1 MRLSLRRWLR
11 RSYERT
17 MNRSAFRVL
26 IAAVLAIL
34 VAGPS
39 SEALA
44 KKNKVQMRVTVNGKT
59 MKFKKNGSI
68 TGGGGTIAFFVIA
81 QTKPKP
87 LLRTLGVACG
97 QFPPPAVPGPGSFC
111 TTSYQEMKISRN
123 PVIKG
128 WLDQV
133 GETQVTFDSY
143 DGQNVSGHFVADV
156 SSISGEPPVHI
167 EGEFSGPIQL
177 AQ

>member
-1 MRLSLRRWLR
+1 MLHRRVR
-11 RSYERT
+11 RGYERA
-17 MNRSAFRVL
+17 MNRPTLRIV
-26 IAAVLAIL
+26 IAAVLAVA

-44 KKNKVQMRVTVNGKT
+44 KKKPKVQMRATINGKT
-59 MKFKKNGSI
+59 VKLKKNSSI

-111 TTSYQEMKISRN
+111 TTSYQEMKIGRN
-123 PVIKG
+123 VVIRA

-156 SSISGEPPVHI
+156 SSISGDPPVHI

>member
-1 MRLSLRRWLR
+1 
-11 RSYERT
+11 
-17 MNRSAFRVL
+17 MNRRAFRIV
-26 IAAVLAIL
+26 IAAVLAVL

-39 SEALA
+39 SDALA
-44 KKNKVQMRVTVNGKT
+44 KKKAKLQMRATINGKT
-59 MKFKKNGSI
+59 IKLKKNSSA
-68 TGGGGTIAFFVIA
+68 TGGGDTVAVFVIA

-123 PVIKG
+123 PVIRA
-128 WLDQV
+128 WTDLV

-143 DGQNVSGHFVADV
+143 DGQNVSGHFVADLT
-156 SSISGEPPVHI
+156 SLSGDPPVHI
-167 EGEFSGPIQL
+167 EGEFSGPIQV